1 VRRRGRGAYG
11 AGVTTELLSALGDRK
26 RLAVLGALCTTTA
39 TSAAAAPTVADLTE
53 RTGLTERD
61 VQRALAVLGGAG
73 LVSRDE
79 TGLRA
84 DLEPIRAAAA
94 AAVAATPVGRVA
106 ADFPRLDGCLKNGR
120 IATIPADDRLKAELG
135 RLVMAALPHRDGY
148 TEKELT
154 AELAVLGDEPVA
166 LRRLLVDLDLMDRA
180 ADGSR
185 YWPAS

>member
-1 VRRRGRGAYG
+1 MRARRRGAYR

-26 RLAVLGALCTTTA
+26 RLAVLGALCA
-39 TSAAAAPTVADLTE
+39 TGPAAANTVADLRD

-73 LVSRDE
+73 LVSRDDS
-79 TGLRA
+79 GLRA
-84 DLEPIRAAAA
+84 ELEPIRTAAATA
-94 AAVAATPVGRVA
+94 AAATPVGRVA

-120 IATIPADDRLKAELG
+120 IATIPADDRLKADLG

-154 AELAVLGDEPVA
+154 AELAALGDEPVA
-166 LRRLLVDLDLMDRA
+166 LRRLLVDLDLMGRDP
-180 ADGSR
+180 DGSR
-185 YWPAS
+185 YWPAI

>member
-1 VRRRGRGAYG
+1 M
-11 AGVTTELLSALGDRK
+11 TTELLSALGDQK

-39 TSAAAAPTVADLTE
+39 ASATAASTVADLQD
-53 RTGLTERD
+53 RTGLSERD

-73 LVSRDE
+73 LVSRDSA
-79 TGLRA
+79 GLRA

-120 IATIPADDRLKAELG
+120 IATIPADDRLKAEVG

-148 TEKELT
+148 TERELT
-154 AELAVLGDEPVA
+154 TELAALGDEPVS
-166 LRRLLVDLDLMDRA
+166 LRRLLVDLRLVERNP
-180 ADGSR
+180 DGSR
-185 YWPAS
+185 YWPA

>member
-1 VRRRGRGAYG
+1 M
-11 AGVTTELLSALGDRK
+11 TTELLSALGDPR
-26 RLAVLGALCTTTA
+26 RLAVLGALCATTPA
-39 TSAAAAPTVADLTE
+39 VAAVTVADLTQ

-73 LVSRDE
+73 LVCRDDA
-79 TGLRA
+79 GLRA

-120 IATIPADDRLKAELG
+120 IATIPADHGLKAELG
-135 RLVMAALPHRDGY
+135 RLVMAALPHRDAY

-154 AELAVLGDEPVA
+154 TELAALGDEPVA
-166 LRRLLVDLDLMDRA
+166 LRRLLVDFGCMGRD

-185 YWPAS
+185 YWPST